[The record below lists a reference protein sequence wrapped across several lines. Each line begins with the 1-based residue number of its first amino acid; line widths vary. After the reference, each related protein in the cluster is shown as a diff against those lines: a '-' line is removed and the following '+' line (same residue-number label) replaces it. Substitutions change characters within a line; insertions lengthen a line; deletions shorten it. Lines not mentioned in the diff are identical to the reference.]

1 MPITAD
7 PNADCGRPRVDAV
20 SWTTGSGCEACP
32 VSRSDVVP
40 APVLVLGA
48 IASVQSGAAVATKLF
63 SAVGPGGAVFLR
75 LAVSAVLLVAIVRP
89 RLRGISRPDLIL
101 VVGFGLVLALMNCLF
116 YLSIA
121 RIPLG
126 VAVTV
131 EFLGPLGVAVAG
143 SRRWL
148 DAVWVVLAAA
158 GVALL
163 ASGGGSLDI
172 VGVVLA
178 ASAGVCWAAYILL
191 SQRVGRAFDG
201 MTGLAIALTVGA
213 VAMVPYGVWAG
224 GSALLRPSVLGE
236 GAAIAVLSSAI
247 PYSLELVALRR
258 LRAAVFGVLMSL
270 EPAFGALS
278 GLLFLGQR
286 LRWHEWIAVA
296 AVMAASIGAT
306 GQPKVGAAIEAEPVD
321 VLG

>member
-1 MPITAD
+1 
-7 PNADCGRPRVDAV
+7 V
-20 SWTTGSGCEACP
+20 SWTTPDECEAAR

-75 LAVSAVLLVAIVRP
+75 LAVSAVLLMVMVRP
-89 RLRGISRPDLIL
+89 KVRDISHSDLTL
-101 VVGFGLVLALMNCLF
+101 MVGFGLVLALMNCLF

-143 SRRWL
+143 SRRL
-148 DAVWVVLAAA
+148 RDAAWVVLAAA

-172 VGVVLA
+172 VGVILA
-178 ASAGVCWAAYILL
+178 ASAGACWAAYILL
-191 SQRVGRAFDG
+191 SQRVGRAVEG

-213 VAMVPYGVWAG
+213 VAMVPYGVVAG
-224 GSALLRPSVLGE
+224 GTALVRPSVLGE

-286 LRWHEWIAVA
+286 LRWHEWVAVG
-296 AVMAASIGAT
+296 AVMVASIGAT
-306 GQPKVGAAIEAEPVD
+306 AQPTVTGSVEPEPAD